1 MLFGRGQWAVFGVE
15 AKTLENFQKALID
28 PLTIF
33 EVSQL
38 AASITTKFQTTAQT
52 GINPFGNPRLDE
64 KLTDADTISDLSD
77 LLQQMDEDGY
87 LPSSE
92 DLSLINDNLKY
103 VGAEADLSLGNSKY
117 GFWVVNNEYEDPT
130 DPNSKKEQISYEELE
145 RPFKFLVKEEKKGV
159 EDKVTATAIL
169 ERSQFAVLVDF
180 QHERVYVASSNA
192 DEVNAVRDLL
202 EKLGAKPY
210 SLTWDF
216 GKSSWPSDFLNKVV
230 STTHFTTEFKERADQ
245 LSRFTPE
252 EVEKLDDKQMEKIVS
267 NFFALSPL
275 ETELWAGLTTPARI
289 RIYKPVDPV
298 GVPNPSVAFS
308 LLSMTKDAE
317 VAAASVVFQELKS
330 KFSKAGEE
338 KVYRNDLF
346 TLDINDNMILGD
358 AGAALLR
365 GFDLPQFKREVK
377 TTIKAKGRVGI
388 KDFWYMWLDGIH
400 TAILELEENITG
412 VLEIDRTGHGLVVPE
427 VGGDGDVEVTEE

>member
-1 MLFGRGQWAVFGVE
+1 M
-15 AKTLENFQKALID
+15 
-28 PLTIF
+28 
-33 EVSQL
+33 
-38 AASITTKFQTTAQT
+38 
-52 GINPFGNPRLDE
+52 
-64 KLTDADTISDLSD
+64 
-77 LLQQMDEDGY
+77 
-87 LPSSE
+87 
-92 DLSLINDNLKY
+92 
-103 VGAEADLSLGNSKY
+103 
-117 GFWVVNNEYEDPT
+117 
-130 DPNSKKEQISYEELE
+130 E